1 MACKPPWTFYL
12 YAVSNRYK
20 AQNRKADLLTVR
32 GGHVSLFSLEKG
44 GVVMKFQ
51 DAKNLVWTVMVA
63 GVAAVMLAGCSGSP
77 PKWVEKG
84 GGYMNEKNSKSFYGV
99 GAISGVRN
107 EPLAKEAADNR
118 ARADLAKIMD
128 TYTAYLMRDYAAS
141 TTAGDFTKTSEE
153 QNVERALKTF
163 VSANLSGVQVVDRWE
178 KDEKSGKVTY
188 ALAKMDL
195 ASFKES
201 VSQMKD
207 LNEAA
212 RDFVRKNAERAFD
225 RLQQEEDRRNAK

>member
-1 MACKPPWTFYL
+1 MEFQVLCPAPDRSLTASVPPVRL
-12 YAVSNRYK
+12 
-20 AQNRKADLLTVR
+20 RKSRA
-32 GGHVSLFSLEKG
+32 FSFLI
-44 GVVMKFQ
+44 F
-51 DAKNLVWTVMVA
+51 
-63 GVAAVMLAGCSGSP
+63 AALALILAACSGT
-77 PKWVEKG
+77 PKWVSKG
-84 GGYMNEKNSKSFYGV
+84 GGYMSEKDSKAFYGV
-99 GAISGVRN
+99 GAVTGIRN
-107 EPLAKEAADNR
+107 EPLAKETADNR
-118 ARADLAKIMD
+118 ARADLAKYVD

-141 TTAGDFTKTSEE
+141 TTAGDFTKSSEE
-153 QNVERALKTF
+153 QNVERAVKTF
-163 VSANLSGVQVVDRWE
+163 VSAHLSGVQVVDRWE

-201 VSQMKD
+201 VSHMKE